1 MINLIRQ
8 ATWIATYFELNK
20 TSSSRGFL
28 YFGLHTTKVSSEV
41 SRE

>member
-8 ATWIATYFELNK
+8 DTGLLTYFELNK
-20 TSSSRGFL
+20 ISSSRSFL
-28 YFGLHTTKVSSEV
+28 YFGLPITKISSEV